1 MSIPGTAIH
10 VVDEAYLRNY
20 PCTLAYSSTDGIPDI
35 GFKGSMFVFD
45 ENSLAFWERSKR
57 THLKNIQEN
66 SRVAVLCW
74 DSAERTG
81 FRFKGTAKIVEDG
94 VIKDQI
100 WSRVNET
107 EKSKDPEK
115 SGYAILIRV
124 DEVLP
129 MGKAR
134 QSSGR

>member
-1 MSIPGTAIH
+1 MSIPATASK
-10 VVDEAYLRNY
+10 VVDEAYLRKY
-20 PCTLAYSSTDGIPDI
+20 PCTLASSSRDGMPNI

-57 THLKNIQEN
+57 THLKNIREN

-74 DSAERTG
+74 DSTDRTG
-81 FRFKGTAKIVEDG
+81 FRFKGNAKIVEDG
-94 VIKDQI
+94 AIKDQI
-100 WSRVNET
+100 WSRINET

-134 QSSGR
+134 QSFSQ

>member
-1 MSIPGTAIH
+1 MSIPATASK
-10 VVDEAYLRNY
+10 VVDEAYLKY
-20 PCTLAYSSTDGIPDI
+20 PCTLASSSRDGIPNI

-57 THLKNIQEN
+57 THLKNIREN

-74 DSAERTG
+74 DSTERTG
-81 FRFKGTAKIVEDG
+81 FRFKGNAKIVEDG
-94 VIKDQI
+94 AIKDQI
-100 WSRVNET
+100 WSRINET

-134 QSSGR
+134 QSSGQ

>member
-1 MSIPGTAIH
+1 MSIPATAGK
-10 VVDEAYLRNY
+10 VVDEAYLRKY
-20 PCTLAYSSTDGIPDI
+20 PCTLASSSRDGIPNI

-45 ENSLAFWERSKR
+45 EKSLAFWERSKR

-74 DSAERTG
+74 DSTEGTG
-81 FRFKGTAKIVEDG
+81 FRFKGNAEIVVDG
-94 VIKDQI
+94 RIKDQI

-107 EKSKDPEK
+107 EKNKDPEK

-134 QSSGR
+134 QSSGH

>member
-1 MSIPGTAIH
+1 MSIPATASK
-10 VVDEAYLRNY
+10 VVDEAYLRKY
-20 PCTLAYSSTDGIPDI
+20 PCTLASSSRDGIPNI

-66 SRVAVLCW
+66 PRVAVLCW
-74 DSAERTG
+74 DSTERTG
-81 FRFKGTAKIVEDG
+81 FRFKGNAKIVEDG

-100 WSRVNET
+100 RSRVNET

-115 SGYAILIRV
+115 TGYAILIRV

-134 QSSGR
+134 QSSAH

>member
-1 MSIPGTAIH
+1 MSIPGTAIQ

-20 PCTLAYSSTDGIPDI
+20 PCTLASSSRDGIPDI

-74 DSAERTG
+74 DSAQRTG
-81 FRFKGTAKIVEDG
+81 FRFKGNAEIVEDRG
-94 VIKDQI
+94 IKDQI

-107 EKSKDPEK
+107 EKSKDPER

-134 QSSGR
+134 QSTGH

>member
-1 MSIPGTAIH
+1 LSIPPTASK
-10 VVDEAYLRNY
+10 VVDEAYLRKY
-20 PCTLAYSSTDGIPDI
+20 PCTLASSSRDGIPNI